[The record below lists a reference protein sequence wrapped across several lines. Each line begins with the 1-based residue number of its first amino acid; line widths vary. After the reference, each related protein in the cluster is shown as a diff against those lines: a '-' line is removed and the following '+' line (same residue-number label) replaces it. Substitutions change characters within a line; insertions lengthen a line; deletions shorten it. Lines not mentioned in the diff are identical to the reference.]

1 MTLKEG
7 ENMSRKKLLTIVIV
21 AAIVKL
27 TIHFLTNTTY
37 GFHRDAYLYLAQS
50 QHLSWGYISVP
61 PLLAFVLAIQRL
73 MLPDTVFALRL
84 LPALIGVVNLFLIA
98 LIVRQMGGK
107 KTALIVALA
116 AYLLSPAFLRSNTLI
131 QPVSFN
137 QMFWLLSAYVIIKII
152 KTQNPKFWIW
162 LGVIAGIGFLNKYSV
177 VFFFA
182 GFFIAIFLT
191 RERQWYKTKYPWIA
205 LLIGF
210 LIALPNLV
218 WQYNHNWPVV
228 HHMHELRETQL
239 VHVEVS
245 GFILMQLFMNISV
258 AIVWIAGLIWL
269 FAAKAG
275 KAFRVLG
282 WIYVFTTLILLLA
295 SGKPYYT
302 LGLYPMLFAAGGM
315 AIQQI
320 SERFRFVPWVLVPL
334 MALMLIPILPFS
346 IPVYSFPHMVK
357 YGERASQFG
366 GAQLLRWEDGKH
378 YDLPQDY
385 ADMTGWEEVAKNLG
399 EVYQTIP
406 VEERKTMIV
415 YADSYGLAGAIL
427 FYKDKYNLPEAVS
440 FNGSF
445 IFWMPE
451 QTEINSAIY
460 LSELPREESTF
471 FNKQELKIKNSD
483 PYARNGGYIYYLT
496 EPNGDIAKKWN
507 DLKKASIG
515 EYGW

>member
-1 MTLKEG
+1 MEFRHWIQKDKSQFRLIV
-7 ENMSRKKLLTIVIV
+7 MVAVMIKL
-21 AAIVKL
+21 A
-27 TIHFLTNTTY
+27 IHFLTNTTY
-37 GFHRDAYLYLAQS
+37 GLHRDAYLYLAQS
-50 QHLSWGYISVP
+50 EHLDWGFISVP
-61 PLLAFVLAIQRL
+61 PFTALMLAMERMF
-73 MLPDTVFALRL
+73 LPDTVFALRL
-84 LPALIGVVNLFLIA
+84 LPALVGMVNLILIA

-107 KTALIVALA
+107 KIALIVALA

-137 QMFWLLSAYVIIKII
+137 QMFWLLSAYVIVKII
-152 KTQNPKFWIW
+152 KTQNPGFWIW
-162 LGVIAGIGFLNKYSV
+162 LGVIAGVGFLNKYSV

-182 GFFIAIFLT
+182 GFFIAMFLT
-191 RERQWYKTKYPWIA
+191 KERQWYKSRYPWIA

-210 LIALPNLV
+210 LIALPNLI

-228 HHMHELRETQL
+228 YHMHELRETQL
-239 VHVEVS
+239 VHVEFS
-245 GFILMQLFMNISV
+245 GFILMQLLMNIPV

-269 FAAKAG
+269 FSAKAG

-320 SERFRFVPWVLVPL
+320 SERFHLLPWVLVPL

-346 IPVYSFPHMVK
+346 IPVYSFPRMVEFGKVASK
-357 YGERASQFG
+357 YGASD
-366 GAQLLRWEDGKH
+366 LLRWEDGNF

-385 ADMTGWEEVAKNLG
+385 ADMTGWEEVAQNLS
-399 EVYQTIP
+399 EVYHAIP
-406 VEERKTMIV
+406 EEERKTMIV

-427 FYKDKYNLPEAVS
+427 FYKEKYSLPEAVS

-451 QTEINSAIY
+451 QTTINSAIY

-496 EPNGDIAKKWN
+496 EPDGDVAKKWN
-507 DLKKASIG
+507 DLKAEEMES
-515 EYGW
+515 YSR